1 MKINLLLPNCD
12 ALLTNTLIGSDTI
25 SLKSIYLEI
34 SLDFTLVLFNEILN
48 FKNILLNSLNYKNEK
63 NKKKFIYFIVITCIN
78 F

>member
-34 SLDFTLVLFNEILN
+34 SLDSTLVLFNEILN

-63 NKKKFIYFIVITCIN
+63 NLKKIIYFIVITCIN

>member
-63 NKKKFIYFIVITCIN
+63 I
-78 F
+78 